1 MHFLLVESRSLKLK
15 WWGWKGGEW
24 SVTLLWLGITRVNS
38 VLRSLFATFDN
49 LFIKKGGVRDLC
61 RK

>member
-1 MHFLLVESRSLKLK
+1 MHFLLVECRSLKLK
-15 WWGWKGGEW
+15 WWGEGKW

-38 VLRSLFATFDN
+38 VLRSLFATFDKM
-49 LFIKKGGVRDLC
+49 FIKKGGVRDLC